1 VADLNQLIKTW
12 DEAFWELSEA
22 FRGLPDEDVWRRPH
36 DRLLSI
42 GEVAGH
48 IVYSEAVRLTGPGAD
63 LHPDLAAVP
72 VKSPLIIAAF
82 SYYPR
87 SVESP
92 IQLNLTALEVA
103 AEVQRVHQEVKA
115 HVLEIERD
123 SEDPLPRYG
132 GMSTW
137 GANLRYMVFHVAY
150 HTGQIYSAR
159 HFLGHETP
167 DN

>member
-1 VADLNQLIKTW
+1 
-12 DEAFWELSEA
+12 
-22 FRGLPDEDVWRRPH
+22 
-36 DRLLSI
+36 
-42 GEVAGH
+42 
-48 IVYSEAVRLTGPGAD
+48 
-63 LHPDLAAVP
+63 
-72 VKSPLIIAAF
+72 
-82 SYYPR
+82 
-87 SVESP
+87 
-92 IQLNLTALEVA
+92 
-103 AEVQRVHQEVKA
+103 VHQEVKA

-132 GMSTW
+132 GMDTW